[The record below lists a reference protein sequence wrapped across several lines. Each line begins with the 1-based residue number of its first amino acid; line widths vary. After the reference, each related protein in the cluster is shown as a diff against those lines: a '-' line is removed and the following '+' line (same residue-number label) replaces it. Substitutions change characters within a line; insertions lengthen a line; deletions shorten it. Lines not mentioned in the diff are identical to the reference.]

1 MRLWLRGNA
10 PAALVFV
17 ALIALWETVCRLA
30 KVPVWLLPSP
40 GQIATA
46 LWSSKDIL
54 PLHIFTTT
62 WEVLAGFAV
71 AVGVG
76 IPLSILIVFSAF
88 ARKLIYPFLVVLQSV
103 PKVALAPIMLLW
115 IGYGTSSKVLIAA
128 VTAFFPI
135 IINTSAGMEAVPVEL
150 LELSRSLNSPPL
162 MVFWRVR
169 LPYAMPYVFS
179 GMKVAMALA
188 LIGAVV
194 GEFVGADRGLG
205 YLILTF
211 SSTMN
216 TALVFGAI
224 VLLASLGIVLFYLVT
239 LAERIA
245 CPWYVVTNKNQYI

>member
-1 MRLWLRGNA
+1 MRPWLRNNVG
-10 PAALVFV
+10 AALIFV
-17 ALIALWETVCRLA
+17 GLIAVWEAVCRIA
-30 KVPVWLLPSP
+30 RVPVWLLPSP
-40 GQIATA
+40 EKIITA

-54 PLHIFTTT
+54 PLHILTTM
-62 WEVLAGFAV
+62 WEVMAGFGV
-71 AVGVG
+71 AVGIG

-115 IGYGTSSKVLIAA
+115 IGYGTTSKVLIAA

-135 IINTSAGMEAVPVEL
+135 IINTSAGMEAVPIEL
-150 LELSRSLNSPPL
+150 LELSRSLNSHPL
-162 MVFWRVR
+162 MIFWRIR

-179 GMKVAMALA
+179 GMKVAMALS

-224 VLLASLGIVLFYLVT
+224 VLLALLGIVLFYAVQF
-239 LAERIA
+239 AERIA
-245 CPWYVVTNKNQYI
+245 CPWYVVTDKDQYI

>member
-1 MRLWLRGNA
+1 MKPWLRGNI
-10 PAALVFV
+10 AATLVFV
-17 ALIALWETVCRLA
+17 ALIALWEIVCRFA
-30 KVPVWLLPSP
+30 NVPAWLLPSP
-40 GQIATA
+40 SQIVAA
-46 LWSSKDIL
+46 LWSSRDIL
-54 PLHIFTTT
+54 PLHVFTTA
-62 WEVLAGFAV
+62 WEVLFGFAV
-71 AVGVG
+71 AVCVG

-88 ARKLIYPFLVVLQSV
+88 SRKVVYPFLVVLQSV

-224 VLLASLGIVLFYLVT
+224 VLLAILGIVLFYLVT
-239 LAERIA
+239 LAEKIA